1 MYVNYT
7 VTIDNFE
14 GPMDLLLHL
23 IKKENMDIMD
33 INIEEITNQYLEYI
47 ENAQNLNLD
56 ISSEYLVLAAELI
69 EIKSSCLLPKHEV
82 EEDEYEEDPR
92 ENLIKR
98 LIEYKKY
105 KEITPNFKELEN
117 ERKEL
122 YTKIPSDL
130 KEYQNNE
137 ETVNYGD
144 LSLELLTEAFK
155 KFLERK
161 QDEKPLNT
169 KITKK
174 EYSVSAR
181 SREIKD
187 ILKLKKNVEFEEL
200 FEIVT
205 KDYVVVT
212 FLSILSLAKKGEID
226 IKQDDNFSK
235 IILSLKGSE

>member
-1 MYVNYT
+1 MDYKVS
-7 VTIDNFE
+7 IDNFE

-47 ENAQNLNLD
+47 ESAQNLNLD

-69 EIKSSCLLPKHEV
+69 EIKSSSLLPKHEV

-105 KEITPNFKELEN
+105 KEITPNFKELE
-117 ERKEL
+117 EMRREL
-122 YTKIPSDL
+122 YTKVPSDL

-137 ETVNYGD
+137 ENINYGD

-155 KFLERK
+155 KFLDRK

-187 ILKLKKNVEFEEL
+187 ILKSKKNVEFEEL

-226 IKQDDNFSK
+226 IKQDDNFSR